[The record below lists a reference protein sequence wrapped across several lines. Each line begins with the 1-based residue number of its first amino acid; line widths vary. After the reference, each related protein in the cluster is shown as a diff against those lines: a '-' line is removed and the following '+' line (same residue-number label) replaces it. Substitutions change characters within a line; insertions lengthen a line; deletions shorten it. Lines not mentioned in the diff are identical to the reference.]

1 MTALVLF
8 GLLFYFITM
17 TQTTVSQSTL
27 QAYTVGE
34 KDTRPWGTWEVLDLG
49 TKDGPNGIEEF
60 CVKKITVNPGGVLSL
75 QSHQLRREEWT
86 VLEGLLEVTRDKEIL
101 NLKAGDY
108 VEIPQ
113 GAVHRMANRSDAPAV
128 VKEIQRGVCREDDIE
143 RFEDIY
149 GRS

>member
-1 MTALVLF
+1 MDMTNTAKNN
-8 GLLFYFITM
+8 
-17 TQTTVSQSTL
+17 STL

-49 TKDGPNGIEEF
+49 TENGEEF

-75 QSHQLRREEWT
+75 QSHKLRREEWT
-86 VLEGLLEVTRDKEIL
+86 VLEGVMEITKDKEIFSL
-101 NLKAGDY
+101 NAGET
-108 VEIPQ
+108 VHIPQ
-113 GAVHRMANRSDAPAV
+113 GAVHRMANRTETPV
-128 VKEIQRGVCREDDIE
+128 TLKEIQRGICREDDIE